1 MTKNVLVASLFTASL
16 LLVGCGDSQGESRLS
31 AQDMLDNGNYAGVVA
46 KLEGR
51 AVTNADRLAL
61 AAAYMG
67 RSGLGF
73 ADLTTVIAD
82 SNANGGDG
90 FANFVQSIKTQS
102 SDTALAD
109 LGKAVDNYRLV
120 VDGACSNPTA
130 ITDSQKDICLFIG
143 LSSSMKAAKTLSYLG
158 DVTNFGTNANNNQLT
173 ASACA
178 MQYAYNN
185 NGTPVSGCTIT
196 TGSNVTFTDTNRTY
210 TPLQVTVNADA
221 TATEFEYL
229 MTEPLAGTS
238 VRQTAITDGYCKLD
252 AISTVSAAKIADSYV
267 CPVNKSADT
276 AELTAANVLV
286 DILNDG
292 FDSVITAVGG
302 IDSSISSDIEQYR
315 TEVTGSA
322 TGTITVTNIVNYI
335 NSQN

>member
-1 MTKNVLVASLFTASL
+1 MIKKVLIASLFTASL
-16 LLVGCGDSQGESRLS
+16 LLVGCGDSEGESRLS

-51 AVTNADRLAL
+51 AVTEADRLSL

-67 RSGLGF
+67 KAGLGF

-102 SDTALAD
+102 SDTALTD
-109 LGKAVDNYRLV
+109 LGKAVDNYKLV
-120 VDGACSNPTA
+120 VDGACSNPLT

-178 MQYAYNN
+178 MSYAFN
-185 NGTPVSGCTIT
+185 TDSLTCTIT
-196 TGSNVTFTDTNRTY
+196 PSSDVTFTDTNRTY
-210 TPLQVTVNADA
+210 TPLTVIANGEAFD
-221 TATEFEYL
+221 YL

-238 VRQTAITDGYCKLD
+238 VRQTALTDGYCKLD
-252 AISTVSAAKIADSYV
+252 AINTVNATKTADSYV
-267 CPVNKSADT
+267 CPVNKSATT

-292 FDSVITAVGG
+292 FDSVLAAVGG
-302 IDSSISSDIEQYR
+302 IDSSIATDIEKYR

-322 TGTITVTNIVNYI
+322 SGTITVTSIVNYI

>member
-1 MTKNVLVASLFTASL
+1 MIKKVLVASLFTASL
-16 LLVGCGDSQGESRLS
+16 LLVGCGDSEGESRLS

-51 AVTNADRLAL
+51 AVSNADRLSL

-67 RSGLGF
+67 KAGLGF

-109 LGKAVDNYRLV
+109 LGKAVDNYKLV
-120 VDGACSNPTA
+120 VDGACSSPTA

-158 DVTNFGTNANNNQLT
+158 DVTNFGTNTNDNQLT

-178 MQYAYNN
+178 MQYAYN
-185 NGTPVSGCTIT
+185 GQQLAGCTIT
-196 TGSNVTFTDTNRTY
+196 TSSDVTFTDTNRTY
-210 TPLQVTVNADA
+210 TPLKAIVNAQ
-221 TATEFEYL
+221 EFEYL
-229 MTEPLAGTS
+229 MTEPLAGTN
-238 VRQTAITDGYCKLD
+238 VRQTALTDGFCKLD
-252 AISTVSAAKIADSYV
+252 AINTVSTAKIVDSYV
-267 CPVNKSADT
+267 CPVNKSAET

-292 FDSVITAVGG
+292 FDSVLAAVGG
-302 IDSSISSDIEQYR
+302 IDSSIATDIEQYR
-315 TEVTGSA
+315 TDITGNA
-322 TGTITVTNIVNYI
+322 NGTITVTNIVAYI

>member
-1 MTKNVLVASLFTASL
+1 MIRKVLVASLFAASL
-16 LLVGCGDSQGESRLS
+16 LLVGCGDSEGDSRLS
-31 AQDMLDNGNYAGVVA
+31 AQDMLDNGNYVGVVA

-67 RSGLGF
+67 KAGLGF

-102 SDTALAD
+102 SDTALVD
-109 LGKAVDNYRLV
+109 LGKAVDNYKLV
-120 VDGACSNPTA
+120 VDGACSNPVT

-185 NGTPVSGCTIT
+185 NGAQISGCTIT
-196 TGSNVTFTDTNRTY
+196 PSNDVTFSDTNRTY
-210 TPLQVTVNADA
+210 TPLKAVVNAE
-221 TATEFEYL
+221 EFEYL
-229 MTEPLAGTS
+229 MTEPLAGTN
-238 VRQTAITDGYCKLD
+238 VRQTALTDGYCKLD
-252 AISTVSAAKIADSYV
+252 DINTVNANKTAGSYV

-292 FDSVITAVGG
+292 FDSVLAAVGS
-302 IDSSISSDIEQYR
+302 IDSSIASDIEKYR
-315 TEVTGSA
+315 TEVTGST